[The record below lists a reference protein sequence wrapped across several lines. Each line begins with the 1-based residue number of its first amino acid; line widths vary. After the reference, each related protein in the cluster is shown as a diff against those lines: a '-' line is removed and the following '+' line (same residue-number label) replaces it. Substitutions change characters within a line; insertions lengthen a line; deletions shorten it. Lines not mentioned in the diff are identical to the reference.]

1 MLTGLLTFL
10 AYWALFAACAI
21 AIDLVAGWLAHI
33 TMLTLQ
39 DRIARK
45 LTRARRVLSR
55 PKRHYGAGTS
65 EKST

>member
-21 AIDLVAGWLAHI
+21 AIDLVAGWLAYI
-33 TMLTLQ
+33 TTLTLQ
-39 DRIARK
+39 DKLTRR
-45 LTRARRVLSR
+45 LTRARRVLNR